1 MSFFE
6 ELSELE
12 RDNIP
17 FAIVTII
24 NAEGRSARHSG
35 RMAVTKTGSFGTIG
49 GGEMEDIAKRE
60 ARAAIEEGRGKNL
73 RLETDGG
80 GKVDLFVDVA
90 IKDRSLI
97 IIGKGHVGIAI
108 ERIFKSLS
116 WHVISLER
124 NAGKEDIPFS
134 EINRNTAVV
143 IAGSADSTL
152 SRYFLKTDAF
162 YIGILSSR
170 RDRSIM
176 KDRRI
181 YAPIGLDIGG
191 ESPEEVAISVSAEI
205 LSVFYKRSQVSLR
218 KWNEKLVLVRGA
230 GDLAT
235 AVIVRLKK
243 AGYSVIATEIKHP
256 TVIRRTVSL
265 AEAMY
270 EEKATVEGVTA
281 VHTDDVSEVLN
292 LIDEGFVPILD
303 DPDLTILSS
312 ITPKVLVDAT
322 IAKRNL
328 GTRRDMADLVI
339 ALGPGFEA
347 KVDADVVIET
357 KRGHTLGRIIR
368 DGKAIENTGIPGL
381 IGGYSSERV
390 IRSPAKGIFKGQ
402 RKIGDIV
409 GKGDVIATVN
419 GKNVL
424 ATIDGKLRGLLRDD
438 LPVPEGFK
446 IADIDPRGEDADH
459 LSISDKARCISGS
472 VLEVI
477 DNFISS

>member
-60 ARAAIEEGRGKNL
+60 ARAAIEEGRGKKL

-116 WHVISLER
+116 WHVIPLER

-152 SRYFLKTDAF
+152 SQYFLKTDAF

-292 LIDEGFVPILD
+292 LIDEGFVPILN

-339 ALGPGFEA
+339 A
-347 KVDADVVIET
+347 
-357 KRGHTLGRIIR
+357 IIR

-390 IRSPAKGIFKGQ
+390 IRSPASGIFKGQ

-424 ATIDGKLRGLLRDD
+424 ATIDGKLRGLLHDD